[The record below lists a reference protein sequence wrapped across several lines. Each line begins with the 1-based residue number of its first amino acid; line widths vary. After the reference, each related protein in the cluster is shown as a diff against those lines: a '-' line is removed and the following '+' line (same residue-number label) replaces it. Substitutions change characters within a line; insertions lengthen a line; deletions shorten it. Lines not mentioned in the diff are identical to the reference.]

1 MRRTEYSVRRFF
13 GPERYT
19 VRWPMWIDDASLL
32 FLEETDWK
40 VGCFREEMT
49 ATIRDEDFLEGSRVK
64 DTWDNEAEAY

>member
-1 MRRTEYSVRRFF
+1 
-13 GPERYT
+13 
-19 VRWPMWIDDASLL
+19 MWIDDASLL